1 MTEPDSTRHNATTQ
15 LSDRQIAAIE
25 ALVAAGTQ
33 TDAALAAGVTR
44 QTVSTWVNHHYG
56 FIAEL
61 NRQRNERLDNCA
73 DKVQIAVS
81 EALDHVLEQIG
92 QSNTSVVMAIL
103 KLVGLGHLRTA
114 QTGEPQDPQ
123 RVRRRVIDNEYAR
136 LSKEPHYRDLV
147 GERLDKQA
155 KRAFDLGQSFNQ

>member
-1 MTEPDSTRHNATTQ
+1 MN
-15 LSDRQIAAIE
+15 
-25 ALVAAGTQ
+25 
-33 TDAALAAGVTR
+33 
-44 QTVSTWVNHHYG
+44 TWVNHHYG

-73 DKVQIAVS
+73 DKVQIAVT

-92 QSNTSVVMAIL
+92 KSNTSVAMGIL
-103 KLVGLGHLRTA
+103 KLVGLDHLRTA

-155 KRAFDLGQSFNQ
+155 KRAFDSGQPLN

>member
-1 MTEPDSTRHNATTQ
+1 MNEPDNTRHNATTQ

-44 QTVSTWVNHHYG
+44 QTVNTWVNHHYG
-56 FIAEL
+56 FITEL
-61 NRQRNERLDNCA
+61 NRQRNERLHSCA

-81 EALDHVLEQIG
+81 EALDHVIEQIG
-92 QSNTSVVMAIL
+92 QSNTSVVMGIL
-103 KLVGLGHLRTA
+103 KLVGLDHLRAA

-155 KRAFDLGQSFNQ
+155 KRAFDSGQPLN